1 MKFKPGDRVSSVG
14 GTTNCFTVGRL
25 GTVKRRAQ
33 GFPSREMY
41 VVEWD
46 DGKGWFDPIDKGWG
60 WNIEACEL
68 QLLSEI
74 EPFEVDE

>member
-1 MKFKPGDRVSSVG
+1 MKFKSGDRVSSFG
-14 GTTNCFTVGRL
+14 GTTNCHIAGRL
-25 GTVKRRAQ
+25 GTVKRIAA
-33 GFPSREMY
+33 GFATREMY

-46 DGKGWFDPIDKGWG
+46 DGGGWGDPISLGKG
-60 WNIEACEL
+60 WNIEVCEL